1 MREKLAV
8 MKKAAEALLDQ
19 DGMVAGGDGDVQ
31 MADA

>member
-19 DGMVAGGDGDVQ
+19 DGATGDVDVE
-31 MADA
+31 MTGV